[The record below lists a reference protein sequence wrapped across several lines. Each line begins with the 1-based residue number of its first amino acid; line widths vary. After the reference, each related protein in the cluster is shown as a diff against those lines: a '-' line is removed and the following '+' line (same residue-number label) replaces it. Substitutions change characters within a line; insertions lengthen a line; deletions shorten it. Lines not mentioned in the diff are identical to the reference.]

1 MKHILLTAVALAGAT
16 LTAVP
21 VTAALGAV
29 VDPCSAGYV
38 SGAMACQGYYGG
50 NLFQGGTGSATTAD
64 QQAIINLL
72 LNGTSSTADSS
83 PTNNTAGY
91 NPPYAGLNTS
101 TVLGAVR
108 DLNGSATLDFGT
120 LSMSGLTVLG
130 AHFGNNIDSDV
141 NNVSAF

>member
-72 LNGTSSTADSS
+72 LNGTSSTADGS

-108 DLNGSATLDFGT
+108 DNTIRLANGQGSSNAQIFATSVAAVPEPGT
-120 LSMSGLTVLG
+120 
-130 AHFGNNIDSDV
+130 
-141 NNVSAF
+141 